1 MNVIGFY
8 NKGVRVVIPGAA
20 GGIDRHRSF
29 GGGGASADVE
39 LGIVPAKNAKL
50 VTDAAH
56 GVIKH
61 DGVEHLV
68 LNAGH
73 VYEVAMLVG
82 GIEKNDVVSAE
93 HGHVILPLPK
103 GAEIVSVEAVVEQLV
118 GGE

>member
-1 MNVIGFY
+1 M
-8 NKGVRVVIPGAA
+8 
-20 GGIDRHRSF
+20 
-29 GGGGASADVE
+29 
-39 LGIVPAKNAKL
+39 
-50 VTDAAH
+50 
-56 GVIKH
+56 
-61 DGVEHLV
+61 